1 MVGRVAASPLLEVLF
16 IPLGAGD
23 ASHCVRVNGWVFEA
37 LSAHGQR
44 RRRCRLYH
52 SALHV
57 HLERRCFLI
66 EMAPVWSGPPGDHG
80 ARVTGPVGAAALGRF
95 AAFRY
100 EVRCWEGGTI
110 PDLDQAVGQP
120 RVVGTDADRLLRLL
134 ALAEEFPAFTWGR
147 DEQRAGEMWN
157 SNSLVSWLLARSGH
171 DVAQAP
177 LPPGGR
183 APGWVAGLV
192 VADRQLASLQVLRL
206 G

>member
-1 MVGRVAASPLLEVLF
+1 MERPVAAGRPSLEVLF

-23 ASHCVRVNGWVFEA
+23 ASRCVRLNGWVFEA
-37 LSAHGQR
+37 VSALGHR
-44 RRRCRLYH
+44 RPRCRLYH
-52 SALHV
+52 SALHL
-57 HLERRCFLI
+57 HLDRRCFLI

-110 PDLDQAVGQP
+110 PDLDHAVGEP
-120 RVVGTDADRLLRLL
+120 RVVSTDGDRLLRLL
-134 ALAEEFPAFTWGR
+134 ALTEEFPARTWGR

-171 DVAQAP
+171 EVERVP

-183 APGWVAGLV
+183 APGWRAGLV
-192 VADRQLASLQVLRL
+192 VAERQQAPVL